1 MTNTDSTTLKSW
13 IELNKLVKEKKDLE
27 ELLHDRVTGLPT
39 IPLLF
44 SDIEK
49 TLLSHHQVGLFC
61 VNVVKYSKIEEIYG
75 YQAFD
80 NVMKMVADIL
90 ESLIGGALRGADVV
104 SQLMIS
110 GNTFAILL
118 SPPRKQ
124 SELGKQDIL
133 KLKKR
138 ITSKITDAIRDS
150 LDYALF
156 KKFGC
161 YVGCAIM
168 DYDKEVRLERQIYT
182 GLEEALQDSESQR
195 GKDAKKRVAALKKII
210 NEEEIHALFHPIVNL
225 SDFEIVGYEALSR
238 GPGQGEFERPDKL
251 FKIAYQSDLLIEL
264 DRLCR
269 KKALSSAANMD
280 PKRFL
285 FLNVEPGSVNDPE
298 LRQIAASTLMLHST
312 LTPDRIV
319 LEITERSAIIDFSA
333 FRSVLEY
340 FRALGFKI
348 AIDDAG
354 AGFAALQAI
363 IELKPD
369 FIKLDMSLIRDID
382 TDTVKQQLVKALNTF
397 GKETGVTIIAEG
409 IETKAEL
416 KTLLKMNIDWGQGFV
431 FAYPS
436 EPFPEIRKEILAK
449 LPKRRKRA
457 KSKK

>member
-1 MTNTDSTTLKSW
+1 MTEKDSTTLKSW

-44 SDIEK
+44 KDIEK
-49 TLLSHHQVGLFC
+49 ILQNYNQVALLC
-61 VNVVKYSKIEEIYG
+61 VDVVKYSKIEEIYG
-75 YQAFD
+75 FKAFD
-80 NVMKMVADIL
+80 KVMKMVADIL
-90 ESLIGGALRGADVV
+90 ESLVGGSLRGADIV

-124 SELGKQDIL
+124 SELRKEDLLRI
-133 KLKKR
+133 KKR
-138 ITSKITDAIRDS
+138 IDSKITDAIRDS

-161 YVGCAIM
+161 YVGSAILN
-168 DYDKEVRLERQIYT
+168 YDKEIRLERQIYT
-182 GLEEALQDSESQR
+182 VLEDALQDSASER
-195 GKDAKKRVAALKKII
+195 DKDAKKRLVALKKII
-210 NEEEIHALFHPIVNL
+210 KEEEIYTLFHPIVKL
-225 SDFEIVGYEALSR
+225 PDYKIVGYEALSR

-251 FKIAYQSDLLIEL
+251 FKIAYQSDLTIEL
-264 DRLCR
+264 ERLCR
-269 KKALSSAANMD
+269 KKALAAAREMA
-280 PKRFL
+280 PGRML
-285 FLNVEPGSVNDPE
+285 FLNVEPESVNDPD
-298 LRQIAASTLMLHST
+298 LRQIAASTLLLDSK
-312 LTPDRIV
+312 LTPDQIV
-319 LEITERSAIIDFSA
+319 LEITERSAIIDFSV

-354 AGFAALQAI
+354 AGYATLQSI

-369 FIKLDMSLIRDID
+369 FLKIDMSLIRDID
-382 TDTVKQQLVKALNTF
+382 TDNIKQQLVKALQRF
-397 GKETGVTIIAEG
+397 GRETGVSVIAEG

-416 KTLLKMNIDWGQGFV
+416 RTLLDMGIDFGQGFV

-436 EPFPEIRKEILAK
+436 EPFPKIRTDIISK
-449 LPKRRKRA
+449 LPKRRKRV
-457 KSKK
+457 KS